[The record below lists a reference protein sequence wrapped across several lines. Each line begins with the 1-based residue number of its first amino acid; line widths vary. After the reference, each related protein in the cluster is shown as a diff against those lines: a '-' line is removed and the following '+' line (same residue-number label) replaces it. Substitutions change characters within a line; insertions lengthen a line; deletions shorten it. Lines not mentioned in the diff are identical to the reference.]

1 MVTNHIFCM
10 AVIIY
15 VDIRSSKQY
24 VHMNAQFD
32 AIMQLFDVVSKRLK
46 AIDSDSLFQ
55 LHKLVQ
61 RL

>member
-1 MVTNHIFCM
+1 M

-24 VHMNAQFD
+24 VYMNAQFD
-32 AIMQLFDVVSKRLK
+32 AIMQVFDVVSKRLK

>member
-1 MVTNHIFCM
+1 M

-32 AIMQLFDVVSKRLK
+32 AIMQVFDVASKRFK

>member
-1 MVTNHIFCM
+1 M
-10 AVIIY
+10 AVIMY
-15 VDIRSSKQY
+15 VDICSSKQY

-32 AIMQLFDVVSKRLK
+32 AIMQVFNVVSKRLK